1 MNEENRIT
9 EADYK
14 LAQKIKVILEEDRPV
29 LSADDYLIDR
39 IVDHKK
45 NLHSAYQKE
54 ISESKRASW
63 EVISSSIHHQK
74 QNEPYSGTEAKIHP
88 LLSRKSTL
96 LKAAAVLIIAVF
108 LTVFHFQGDFNQ
120 PEMLTQSDTEQ
131 VTYTL
136 SDGSNVLL
144 RPSST
149 LFEINRTNTEIRYK
163 LEGEAY
169 FNVNSNQ
176 DRRFIVEAGSGIVE
190 VTGTSFNLREWS
202 EETIVYLEEGSVRF
216 TNSNGSEEVTLEP
229 GDMAVARNDQ
239 SITNPVKAEAEQFL
253 SWQQNQIVF
262 ENRTAESIIK
272 ELEYHYSIE
281 IIAPEHIKDEV
292 LGGSLSLE
300 NRSVSLENLGIV
312 LGGKFSSI
320 EGNTYQFVE

>member
-1 MNEENRIT
+1 IPD
-9 EADYK
+9 ADYK
-14 LAQKIKVILEEDRPV
+14 LAQKIKMILEEDRSV

-45 NLHSAYQKE
+45 SLHSTYQKE

-63 EVISSSIHHQK
+63 EVISSTIHHQK
-74 QNEPYSGTEAKIHP
+74 HTYSGNKAKIHS
-88 LLSRKSTL
+88 LFSRKSTL
-96 LKAAAVLIIAVF
+96 LKAAAVLIVAAF
-108 LTVFHFQGDFNQ
+108 LTVFYLQSDFNQ
-120 PEMLTQSDTEQ
+120 PEMLTQSGTEQ
-131 VTYTL
+131 VTHAF

-144 RPSST
+144 RPSSR
-149 LFEINRTNTEIRYK
+149 LYEINRTDTETRYK

-176 DRRFIVEAGSGIVE
+176 DRRFIVEAGNGIVE
-190 VTGTSFNLREWS
+190 VTGTSFNVREWS
-202 EETIVYLEEGSVRF
+202 EETIVYLEKGSVRF
-216 TNSNGSEEVTLEP
+216 TNTTGSEEVTLKP
-229 GDMAVARNDQ
+229 GEMAVARKNQ
-239 SITNPVKAEAEQFL
+239 SITNPVKAEAEQYL

-320 EGNTYQFVE
+320 EDNTYQFVE